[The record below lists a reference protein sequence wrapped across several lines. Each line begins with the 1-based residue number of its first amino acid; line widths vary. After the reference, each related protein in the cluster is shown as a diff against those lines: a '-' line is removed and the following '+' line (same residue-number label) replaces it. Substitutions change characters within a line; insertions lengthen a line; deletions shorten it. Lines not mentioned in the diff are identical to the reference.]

1 MITIAIIVGAVALIA
16 ILQEAYETGYGQG
29 YIAYETGYGQGYMD
43 GVADREKKN
52 GRDRKESDKQNTTT
66 IN

>member
-16 ILQEAYETGYGQG
+16 ILQE
-29 YIAYETGYGQGYMD
+29 AYETGYGQGYMD